1 MFLSLK
7 KILIVIFWFLVFSS
21 ESLIAANIVK
31 WSEIE
36 VLIIPFLRD
45 VSRTQFIKMLYISIA
60 LDVVTLVGLLIKGIA
75 PFSDVTEKLSNLRT
89 LIEL

>member
-1 MFLSLK
+1 M
-7 KILIVIFWFLVFSS
+7 
-21 ESLIAANIVK
+21 K

-45 VSRTQFIKMLYISIA
+45 VSRTQFIKTLSMSIA